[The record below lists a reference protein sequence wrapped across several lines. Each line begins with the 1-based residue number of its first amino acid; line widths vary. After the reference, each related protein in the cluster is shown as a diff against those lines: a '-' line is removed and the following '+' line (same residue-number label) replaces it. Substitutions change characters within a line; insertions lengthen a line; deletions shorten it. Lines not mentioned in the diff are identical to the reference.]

1 VNAVREIHEILQH
14 YPPDCQ
20 PARTEPLGNA
30 GGMSGAQF
38 WRLATPRGELALR
51 RWPTEH
57 PTPERLRFIHSVLT
71 HAAGRSITI
80 LPIPITTRSGQSF
93 VEHAAHLWE
102 LAPWM
107 PGAADYEPAPSDTKL
122 RAAMTALAEIH
133 IAFAKFP
140 IAASGHRGAAV
151 VELGGAPRSVIDRL
165 THLNEL
171 HDRGLNQFSH
181 AIIDHH
187 WPDLAPL
194 ARQFLNLL
202 PTRVPQAIAQLEPL
216 TKTALP
222 VQPCLRDIWHD
233 HVLFTGDAVTG
244 IVDFGAIDID
254 SPACD
259 IARLLGSLAGDDPIA
274 WQKGLATYS
283 AVRQLSVDEL
293 HAVTALDISGTLLA
307 GCNWIRWIYL
317 EGRRFEN
324 HVQVIKRFENVV
336 NRLSRLHVKSENC

>member
-1 VNAVREIHEILQH
+1 VHEIHEILQH
-14 YPPDCQ
+14 YPSNCQ
-20 PARTEPLGNA
+20 PTRTEPLGNA

-51 RWPTEH
+51 RWPPEH
-57 PTPERLRFIHSVLT
+57 PTPERLRFIHAVLAHAAIRGISVL
-71 HAAGRSITI
+71 
-80 LPIPITTRSGQSF
+80 PVPFTTRDGQSF

-107 PGAADYEPAPSDTKL
+107 PGIADYEYAPSDKKL

-133 IAFAKFP
+133 VALTSFP
-140 IAASGHRGAAV
+140 LAATQRVA
-151 VELGGAPRSVIDRL
+151 GAPRSVTNRL
-165 THLNEL
+165 TRLSEL
-171 HDRGLNQFSH
+171 HDRGLNQLSH

-187 WPDLAPL
+187 WPALAPL

-216 TKTALP
+216 AETKLP

-244 IVDFGAIDID
+244 IVDFGATDID

-259 IARLLGSLAGDDPIA
+259 IARLLGSLAGDDANA

-283 AVRQLSVDEL
+283 AVRQLSVHEL
-293 HAVTALDISGTLLA
+293 HAVTALDLSGTLLA
-307 GCNWIRWIYL
+307 GCNWIRWIYI
-317 EGRRFEN
+317 EGRKFEN
-324 HVQVIKRFENVV
+324 PTQVMSRFRTIVA
-336 NRLSRLHVKSENC
+336 RTAKPRSG